1 MSQRYYRLDTE
12 INPPT
17 DKVIEEE
24 RQQFVGCLA
33 MRGEGKS
40 YLLEGYVE
48 EAFLKGYTILDLHG
62 ADNLE
67 NAFWVFPSEDPKC
80 KNPIKI
86 PITLIAQESLEF
98 KQEEVDN
105 FNSRPMTQDEWYKNL
120 PYEIH
125 HKLFDPVYPPRIPF
139 RKTLVDIVKIP
150 PVTSSKAEYETE
162 ANRKALEVITKTIL
176 NCRANRRI
184 FVLNRVMFAS
194 EKQWFWTLELIVR
207 NLVAIAE
214 FNFLRFEPEDVGL
227 PKGSSRKKM
236 KPKDRNWHRMMLV
249 TRELGE
255 LCPSRAMKGDKT
267 GESLS
272 VKKAFFNFIRKARHP
287 QIDWI
292 ADWQR
297 NNDVED
303 AIRSQADKWVFKR
316 YNSDLGGDDKKNFF
330 ELLTNLRHAVV
341 EKYGRIKGEIINRSN
356 YPRIEKLN
364 PEYHYLWISGEIHLK
379 SVKKLRHQHKEPYH
393 RFWKKSGINFS
404 HDYSKVKA
412 DSEVGKSKSKDTD
425 IAYLYT
431 VIKDLK
437 DPDKMKKRLNNEA
450 ILKKLSTL
458 QTEGKINYHL
468 DFSEMPNERL
478 STYLPR
484 WKKVWDKQQKT
495 LSQ

>member
-1 MSQRYYRLDTE
+1 MSKYYRLDTE

-17 DKVIEEE
+17 DQVIEED
-24 RQQFVGCLA
+24 RQQFVACLA

-48 EAFLKGYTILDLHG
+48 RAFLNGYTILDLHG

-67 NAFWVFPSEDPKC
+67 NAFWVFPSEDPKV
-80 KNPIKI
+80 KNPIRI
-86 PITLIAQESLEF
+86 PVTLIAQESIVF
-98 KQEEVDN
+98 DQKEVDS
-105 FNSRPMTQDEWYKNL
+105 FNSRPMTEKEWYNNL

-139 RKTLVDIVKIP
+139 KKTLIDIVKIP

-162 ANRKALEVITKTIL
+162 SNRKSIEVIINVIL
-176 NCRANRRI
+176 NCRKNRRI

-194 EKQWFWTLELIVR
+194 EKQWFWTLELIIR
-207 NLVAIAE
+207 NLVAISE
-214 FNFLRFEPEDVGL
+214 LHFLRIEAEEVGV
-227 PKGSSRKKM
+227 KTRKEM
-236 KPKDRNWHRMMLV
+236 KPKDRNHHRMMLV

-272 VKKAFFNFIRKARHP
+272 VKKAFFNFIRKARHT

-316 YNSDLGGDDKKNFF
+316 YNEDLGGDDKKNFF
-330 ELLTNLRHAVV
+330 DLLRNLRHAVV

-356 YPRIEKLN
+356 YPRIQKLN

-379 SVKKLRHQHKEPYH
+379 KVKKLRHQHKEPYH

-404 HDYSKVKA
+404 HDYSKVKS
-412 DSEVGKSKSKDTD
+412 DTPIGQSKSREQD
-425 IAYLYT
+425 IALVYT
-431 VIKDLK
+431 IVRDLK
-437 DPDKMKKRLNNEA
+437 DPTKHKKKLGNGA
-450 ILKKLSTL
+450 ILKLLSTM
-458 QTEGKINYHL
+458 QVEGKLTYHV
-468 DFSEMPNERL
+468 DFSEMSNHKL
-478 STYLPR
+478 STYYPR
-484 WKKVWDKQQKT
+484 WKKIFDKINKAT
-495 LSQ
+495 IEISQ